1 MICSFCEK
9 EGSSNSISQ
18 HIIRCK
24 LNPNKIEI
32 KNNFIKYNN
41 DLKSG
46 LIKKENTN
54 QFSKAKNENMLIE
67 FSQEAR
73 RKLSEKGKNRKLSEE
88 TKIKIKKSMMDAV
101 IKYPESYSASNI
113 NGRTKKILYNGFIMD
128 GSWELEVAK
137 WLDNNKIKWTKK
149 IKGFEYEWNGKRIY
163 YPDFYLL
170 SYNVYLEVKGYERE
184 RDKAKW
190 KVVDNLIVLK
200 KREINM
206 IKNNIDPSEILK
218 Q

>member
-1 MICSFCEK
+1 
-9 EGSSNSISQ
+9 
-18 HIIRCK
+18 
-24 LNPNKIEI
+24 
-32 KNNFIKYNN
+32 
-41 DLKSG
+41 
-46 LIKKENTN
+46 
-54 QFSKAKNENMLIE
+54 
-67 FSQEAR
+67 
-73 RKLSEKGKNRKLSEE
+73 
-88 TKIKIKKSMMDAV
+88 MMDAV

-170 SYNVYLEVKGYERE
+170 VYNVYLEVKGYERE

-190 KVVDNLIVLK
+190 KAVDNLIVLK

-206 IKNNIDPSEILK
+206 IKNNITPSEILK